1 MKKLC
6 MAMGL
11 AAVLSQQAAVADE
24 VSQTVNDQAF
34 KGSWLGLLA
43 GGLVAGPPGA
53 VLGFAGGAVIGDL
66 HSRNQTLVAAAEA
79 IPQPS
84 PNQIVEE
91 TDLSDSLQQANQQLM
106 PMDLNAL
113 QQGFRFCLGFRTGSS
128 IIEPKIATQL
138 QALAQMLKAFPQFQ
152 LQIDAGADQRGS
164 EAFNHALS
172 QARAEA
178 VVNLLSEAGLPR
190 DRMTARYQGESGATY
205 PQDDLEGL
213 AFDRMVQIT
222 LVPGGES

>member
-1 MKKLC
+1 MKKHLV
-6 MAMGL
+6 AMGL
-11 AAVLSQQAAVADE
+11 AAVLSQQAVMADE
-24 VSQTVNDQAF
+24 VTQAVNDQAF

-66 HSRNQTLVAAAEA
+66 HSKNQTLMAEAEA
-79 IPQPS
+79 IPDREDEAAKS
-84 PNQIVEE
+84 S
-91 TDLSDSLQQANQQLM
+91 DLAQALQQDDQQLM
-106 PMDLNAL
+106 PMDLDAL

-128 IIEPKIATQL
+128 AIEPKIATQL

-164 EAFNHALS
+164 EAFNQALS

-178 VVNLLSEAGLPR
+178 VVQLLSEAGLPR

-205 PQDDLEGL
+205 AQDDLEGL